1 MSIKGLDKFLY
12 FILASFIYGVY
23 AALPFLVK
31 DTKVHYIS
39 GAILSILAS
48 FCWVSISRSV
58 PPTELAIN
66 GAIFDVILTTMFLFI
81 PMFYTGFSLTLQQMV
96 GIISVVLGMV
106 LVKI

>member
-1 MSIKGLDKFLY
+1 MSKLNKLLY
-12 FILASFIYGVY
+12 FVLASFIYGVY

-31 DTKVHYIS
+31 DAKVHYIS

-81 PMFYTGFSLTLQQMV
+81 PMFYTNFTLTLQQML
-96 GIISVVLGMV
+96 GIMSIVLGMV
-106 LVKI
+106 LIKI